1 LVTAIADKQLR
12 GVRTVNHITAPT
24 ITASSTALPT
34 DAAAHIAILPKATKD
49 AYQSS
54 DEPHPGDIAAINAA
68 ISNIR
73 EIPKSAA
80 TENTATNHDI
90 IQATK
95 GKTGNHDLRN
105 LQQKQT
111 THYGNTQTRGTQN
124 NLTWKQMTHCMPIES
139 SRCTQQGKEDNQR
152 YCLCN

>member
-1 LVTAIADKQLR
+1 MPPVKERPAEEMER
-12 GVRTVNHITAPT
+12 ERPVRDVNHITART

-34 DAAAHIAILPKATKD
+34 DAAAHVAILHKATKD

-54 DEPHPGDIAAINAA
+54 DEPHPGDTAAINAA

-80 TENTATNHDI
+80 TENKATNHDI

-95 GKTGNHDLRN
+95 GKT
-105 LQQKQT
+105 
-111 THYGNTQTRGTQN
+111 RGTQD
-124 NLTWKQMTHCMPIES
+124 NLTWKQMTHCMSIES

>member
-1 LVTAIADKQLR
+1 VAYPATSLYPC
-12 GVRTVNHITAPT
+12 TVNHITAPT
-24 ITASSTALPT
+24 ITSSSTASPT

-95 GKTGNHDLRN
+95 GKTG
-105 LQQKQT
+105 K
-111 THYGNTQTRGTQN
+111 TRGTQD

-139 SRCTQQGKEDNQR
+139 SRCTQQGKEDNH
-152 YCLCN
+152 